1 MNAQEMWA
9 LFSQRDKIEA
19 SYDAWSFG
27 DAADKLAELVLN
39 GIKTATSSAHP
50 LYEIEGE
57 PLPEVGQYSVILDSE
72 ENAICVILTEA
83 VYVMPFNQVNERQ
96 AWKEGEGDRSL
107 EYWRSVHRHFFK
119 ECMVEAGLCFQD
131 TMNVVC
137 EEFIRVYP

>member
-96 AWKEGEGDRSL
+96 AWN
-107 EYWRSVHRHFFK
+107 H
-119 ECMVEAGLCFQD
+119 
-131 TMNVVC
+131 
-137 EEFIRVYP
+137 I